1 VEDCLVMIHFALT
14 TLKDRLE
21 RFWVF
26 KKSSFSLIQRR
37 PLFVLFDGCLMILF
51 SMRVEVVL

>member
-1 VEDCLVMIHFALT
+1 MMIHFALT

-21 RFWVF
+21 RFRVF

-37 PLFVLFDGCLMILF
+37 PLFVLFDGRLMILF